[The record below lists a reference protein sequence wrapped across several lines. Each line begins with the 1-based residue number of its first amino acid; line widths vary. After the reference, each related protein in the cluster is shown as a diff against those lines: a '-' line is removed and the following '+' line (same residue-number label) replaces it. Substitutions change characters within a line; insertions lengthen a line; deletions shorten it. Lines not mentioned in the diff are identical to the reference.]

1 MFPHLIIHFLDN
13 YHVPLNGPLVFKT
26 TQTDQMRKPKS
37 QVTSY
42 NLPKVVH
49 HSVAELGFQ
58 AHLTPELSPSR
69 NLPALPLLAP
79 VTVASQLGCMY
90 SHMCGQQCLC
100 RICAPTPV
108 EAGGGP
114 VNYSPSVLE
123 GRMLCLGSK
132 TPASLCGS
140 AWLQSR

>member
-49 HSVAELGFQ
+49 HSVAELRFQ

-79 VTVASQLGCMY
+79 VTVANQLRLHVFTY
-90 SHMCGQQCLC
+90 VRTTVSVQNMC
-100 RICAPTPV
+100 THTS
-108 EAGGGP
+108 GGGR
-114 VNYSPSVLE
+114 STSE
-123 GRMLCLGSK
+123 
-132 TPASLCGS
+132 
-140 AWLQSR
+140 LQPFGPGGKDAVFGE